1 MLSGGIKS
9 KAGEIVFNIANHI
22 IMILFTLICVY
33 PFYYIL
39 IYSLSDVSEAA
50 KGVYLFPFDQ
60 YDNKVRTG
68 QVLVSYGNWMIAD
81 TKLTNELAAMVN
93 IPGPFPYISGVY
105 KSESPLGYSNTNAR
119 AITHNCKYPERAMQ
133 LLNFFDSEEGARLIM
148 NGIKGVDWDVIDGK
162 PQLIGEHLKAVKEGT
177 TSDYYAKTQIGTF
190 SLYYTGSVEPKDG
203 YPVDLKTAPEI
214 AISAATPG
222 FKDFAQFYDPSFSYP
237 GQVYDKFVKEGK
249 IKTVTKANL
258 ASSLSAPPGDNI
270 TQILNKGSQY
280 FIANIAKLIM
290 AENDEQF
297 EAEKKK
303 VIADIKA
310 MGYEEAFDEI
320 LRLYEEGKETE
331 KRFMSAELKY

>member
-1 MLSGGIKS
+1 MGIFDPE
-9 KAGEIVFNIANHI
+9 G
-22 IMILFTLICVY
+22 FTM
-33 PFYYIL
+33 
-39 IYSLSDVSEAA
+39 
-50 KGVYLFPFDQ
+50 KFDQ

-93 IPGPFPYISGVY
+93 IPGPFPYIYGVY

-331 KRFMSAELKY
+331 KRFMSAELKYCYSLK